1 VQLRRQRAPLIDS
14 LFALFVVSAMVYA
27 VGGRGRR
34 EWAPKIESVRRD
46 PAREQDLLREQQRLN
61 DLSQGA
67 AYSQAVRVQAQR

>member
-1 VQLRRQRAPLIDS
+1 
-14 LFALFVVSAMVYA
+14 MVYA
-27 VGGRGRR
+27 VGGRGRS